1 MRTNRRNFLAGVSAA
16 TALSTSRVAF
26 GQKKYDKGATD
37 TEIKIGHTN
46 PYSGPASSYSS
57 IGKLHQAYF
66 KMVNETGG
74 INGRKINFI
83 SYDDG
88 YSAAQ
93 DRGDDPQAGR
103 RGPGARLLQHD
114 GHAVQHRHPQIHE
127 PEEGAAALHR
137 HRRLEVGQPQGFPV
151 DHGLSARLS
160 HRRHHLRQAHP
171 GQRQGRQ
178 DRRALPERRLRQGL
192 LQRHQGRARQGG
204 RPAGQGRHLRGRPI
218 RRSTAR
224 SSS

>member
-1 MRTNRRNFLAGVSAA
+1 MRTSRRNFLAGVSAA

-37 TEIKIGHTN
+37 SEIKIGHTN

-88 YSAAQ
+88 YQPPKTVEMIRKLVEEDQVLACFNMTGTPCNSAIHKYMNQKKVPQLFIATGASKWGNPKDFPWTMGYQ
-93 DRGDDPQAGR
+93 PDYHTRSTHAPTRARSTSRGRWQNLEKSQRYPRIDRFWKAFQGR
-103 RGPGARLLQHD
+103 RS
-114 GHAVQHRHPQIHE
+114 V
-127 PEEGAAALHR
+127 
-137 HRRLEVGQPQGFPV
+137 
-151 DHGLSARLS
+151 
-160 HRRHHLRQAHP
+160 RQSP
-171 GQRQGRQ
+171 
-178 DRRALPERRLRQGL
+178 
-192 LQRHQGRARQGG
+192 
-204 RPAGQGRHLRGRPI
+204 
-218 RRSTAR
+218 
-224 SSS
+224 